1 MNRNVLKA
9 LLQLFALVS
18 GNSET
23 NRRGRIIVEQFLLR
37 FINRELLADFML
49 EFDEL
54 AELRVIQGNA
64 TQANKKRSSSS
75 VKVLRICSTLN
86 EELTQAQKG
95 VVFLRL
101 VEFLA
106 SESSLSEKDYDFLL
120 TVASSFFLPE
130 DQIEETIAFVEG
142 SDRAK
147 SRTLRAEIIQTG
159 GKTLSNKY
167 LEWEGLE
174 TEIYILKFPKAPIY
188 FIKTSKPSDFLINGR
203 QIKSG
208 EIHAFPSGTVLRGS
222 KIKNIYFGDIA
233 SLYLKQDYK
242 EKIIFTAKQI
252 EYNFPNGN
260 KGLHKFSFSEQSG
273 NLIGIMGS
281 SGAGKS
287 TLLNLLNGNERPT
300 AGKVLIN
307 GQDLHSPETNKEGL
321 IGYVSQDDLLIG
333 ELTVFENLWFNA
345 LLCFSGASKREILRR
360 VHQSLAELGLLEIR
374 DLKVGDAL
382 NKTISGGQRKR
393 LNIALELIREPAVLF
408 VDEPT
413 SGLSSLDSE
422 HIMDLLK
429 ELSLKGK
436 LVFVVIHQPSSDIY
450 KMFDRL
456 IMLDTGGY
464 PVYYGNPVEAIE
476 YVKELAEYV
485 HSSQGECLECGN
497 ITPEQIFDILESK
510 HVDEYGKI
518 TSKRRISPKEWN
530 IFFKR
535 SQTPIDQLDTT
546 VREMPQAGFKKPGRL
561 GQLKI
566 FFQRDFLA
574 KLSNTQYMAIN
585 LLEAP
590 LLAFIM
596 GYLLRFSS
604 GEEYLLYNNLNIPAY
619 LLVCVIA
626 SLFFGLTVSAE
637 EIFRDRGILRRE
649 KFLNLSRGSYLMAKM
664 SLLFLLSAIQ
674 TGTFVAIGHV
684 TIGISDLYLSD
695 WAILFSVS
703 CFANVL
709 GLNISSSFNSAVTI
723 YILIPILIIPQ
734 LLLSGVLVRF
744 DQLNPALRED
754 ADKVPFSANMMASRW
769 AYEAMAVN
777 RFSKN
782 KAENQVFEFDRIISN
797 SNFIH
802 NYWLPSMQGNIASDE
817 NPNAQRIVYNEISRI
832 NKTKQF
838 RTFKNPE
845 RILTWNES
853 TKTDLENHLEEIK
866 TIALKREMKARVM
879 KDSIIRELGN
889 DYSKY
894 VSNYSNEQLSRL
906 VLRQDQFNKIQT
918 SDSQRLVRNF
928 EPVYQIPTSEGFFR
942 GPFYGGLK
950 YTGMGY
956 IQTFKANIII
966 LWIMTITMF
975 IVLYFD
981 GLKWII
987 SRPKKL
993 AHLIKLVFKRQ
1004 VSPSQK
1010 AHE

>member
-1 MNRNVLKA
+1 M
-9 LLQLFALVS
+9 QLFALVS

-37 FINRELLADFML
+37 FINRELLSDFML

-54 AELRVIQGNA
+54 AELRVIKGDN

-106 SESSLSEKDYDFLL
+106 SENSLSDKDYDFML

-130 DQIEETIAFVEG
+130 AQIAETIAFVEG
-142 SDRAK
+142 K
-147 SRTLRAEIIQTG
+147 SKTQSHTLRAEIIPPNNKALG
-159 GKTLSNKY
+159 DKY

-174 TEIYILKFPKAPIY
+174 TEIHILKFPQAPIY
-188 FIKTSKPSDFLINGR
+188 FIKTDKPSDFLLNGR

-233 SLYLKQDYK
+233 SLFLKQDTK
-242 EKIIFTAKQI
+242 EKIVFTAKQI
-252 EYNFPNGN
+252 EYKFPNGN

-307 GQDLHSPETNKEGL
+307 GQDLHSPDTKKEGL

-345 LLCFSGASKREILRR
+345 LLCFSGASKREVLRR
-360 VHQSLAELGLLEIR
+360 VHQSLSELGLLEIR

-485 HSSQGECLECGN
+485 HSSQGECIECGN

-535 SQTPIDQLDTT
+535 SQPPVDQLDTT
-546 VREMPQAGFKKPGRL
+546 QREIPKPGFKKPGRL

-566 FFQRDFLA
+566 FFKRDFLA

-590 LLAFIM
+590 LLALIM
-596 GYLLRFSS
+596 GYLLRYSN

-649 KFLNLSRGSYLMAKM
+649 KFLNLSKGCYLLAKM
-664 SLLFLLSAIQ
+664 CLLFLLSAIQ

-754 ADKVPFSANMMASRW
+754 ADKVPFSANLMASRW

-777 RFSKN
+777 RYSNN
-782 KAENQVFEFDRIISN
+782 KAEKQVFEYDRVISN
-797 SNFIH
+797 ANFLH
-802 NYWLPSMQGNIASDE
+802 NYWIPSMQSSIASE
-817 NPNAQRIVYNEISRI
+817 EEPNASLIVFNEISGL

-838 RTFKNPE
+838 RTFKKPE
-845 RILTWNES
+845 RILSWDENTKAEIENQLNEIR
-853 TKTDLENHLEEIK
+853 E
-866 TIALKREMKARVM
+866 IALKREMKARVL
-879 KDSIIRELGN
+879 KDSVIRELGN
-889 DYSKY
+889 DYAKY
-894 VSNYSNEQLSRL
+894 ISNYSNEQLSRL

-918 SDSQRLVRNF
+918 SESQRLVRNF
-928 EPVYQIPTSEGFFR
+928 EPVYQIPKNEGFFS
-942 GPFYGGLK
+942 GPFYGALK
-950 YTGMGY
+950 FTGFGY
-956 IQTFKANIII
+956 MKTFKANIII
-966 LWIMTITMF
+966 LWIMTFMMF
-975 IVLYFD
+975 ILLYFD
-981 GLKWII
+981 GLSWII
-987 SRPKKL
+987 SRPRKMVKL
-993 AHLIKLVFKRQ
+993 IRKTIKRRVL
-1004 VSPSQK
+1004 PSQK